1 MNEALGRHGK
11 GFRQLLAH
19 CGGLTA
25 GERLV
30 VVTDTAKADM
40 AEGLVAEA
48 RRLGGVVELHRI
60 PDMTCHGEEP
70 PPEVADAMA
79 SAGLLIGLTT
89 YSLAHSQARRRACA
103 AGARYL
109 SLPDYS
115 WALLEDPSLEVDFH
129 RRAPTVRRVADAL
142 SVGDTVRVTTALGT
156 DITMSIA
163 GRAGNFCPGFV
174 KGPGE
179 LGSPPDIEA
188 NVSPLED
195 SAEGVVVVDGSI
207 PCPQIGLLR
216 QPITLRVAAG
226 RITAFEGGDE
236 EQRRTVEAMFQ
247 AVGSDKARVL
257 AECGIG
263 LNEAAELTG
272 VMLTDE
278 GAMGTMHFG
287 FGSNN
292 TVGGVNDVPFHLDFV
307 FRSPTLVVDGQTLL
321 KDGRLTDV

>member
-1 MNEALGRHGK
+1 MNEALGRHDK
-11 GFRQLLAH
+11 SFRQLLAH

-25 GERLV
+25 GERV
-30 VVTDTAKADM
+30 VVVADSAKADI
-40 AEGLVAEA
+40 AAGLAAEA
-48 RRLGGVVELHRI
+48 GRLGAVVALHRI
-60 PDMTCHGEEP
+60 PDMSCHGEEP
-70 PPEVADAMA
+70 PAAIADAMA
-79 SAGLLIGLTT
+79 EANLLIGLTT

-109 SLPDYS
+109 SLPDYT
-115 WALLEDPSLEVDFH
+115 WNLLEDPSLEVNFH
-129 RRAPTVRRVADAL
+129 DRAATVRRVADAL
-142 SVGDTVRVTTALGT
+142 STGRLVHVTTALGT
-156 DITMSIA
+156 DIKMSIL
-163 GRAGNFCPGFV
+163 GRVGNFCPGFV

-207 PCPQIGLLR
+207 PCPEIGLLR
-216 QPITLRVAAG
+216 QPITLRVKGG
-226 RITAFEGGDE
+226 RIVSFEGGDAD
-236 EQRRTVEAMFQ
+236 QRRSVEAMF
-247 AVGSDKARVL
+247 ATVADNARVL

-307 FRSPTLVVDGQTLL
+307 FRAPTLTIDGQILL
-321 KDGRLTDV
+321 MDGRLTDV